1 MTVGDRDIGMLMIEK
16 HKKYGFIL
24 QGWDFFSYNRN
35 LIELLH
41 QSKLNIK
48 STYADSNHIL
58 SSLFEALEIFSIL
71 VTKIPVA
78 LHAGG
83 FVSFF

>member
-1 MTVGDRDIGMLMIEK
+1 MEDTDIGMLMIEK

-24 QGWDFFSYNRN
+24 QGWDFFSCNRN
-35 LIELLH
+35 LIELLD

-58 SSLFEALEIFSIL
+58 SCLLSLKHFSVWI
-71 VTKIPVA
+71 TKIPVA
-78 LHAGG
+78 LRAGG
-83 FVSFF
+83 FVSFI